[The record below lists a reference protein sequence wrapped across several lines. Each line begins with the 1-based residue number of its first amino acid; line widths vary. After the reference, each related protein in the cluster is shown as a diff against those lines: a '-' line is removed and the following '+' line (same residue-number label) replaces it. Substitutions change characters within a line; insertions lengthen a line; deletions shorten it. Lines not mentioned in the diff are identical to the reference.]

1 MAKTKKN
8 VITDVFNEANY
19 PWQVFGFAVKFVI
32 TIRVYSE
39 EKNEFKV

>member
-1 MAKTKKN
+1 MKKK
-8 VITDVFNEANY
+8 VTTDVFNKANY

-32 TIRVYSE
+32 TIIVYSD